1 MSNIISVEAV
11 VFIVAAAMVLFGAV
25 GVIVRKHPVHCAL
38 SMVLTLFGIAV
49 LFLAMDAQFLAAV
62 QIIVYAGAIVVL
74 FLFVIM
80 LMGVDKAESLQ
91 IEPLKGQRPV
101 AISLGV
107 GTLVVVLAAF
117 FVHAGK
123 IRGVI
128 VTGASAAGGPAQ
140 SGEQNLKALS
150 LSLFSDYVFAFEATS
165 VLLVIAVLGTVILAR
180 RPPKQINVEGFS

>member
-1 MSNIISVEAV
+1 MVEVV

-25 GVIVRKHPVHCAL
+25 GVVVRKHPVHCAL

-80 LMGVDKAESLQ
+80 LMGVDKAESLA

-107 GTLVVVLAAF
+107 GTLVALLAAF
-117 FVHAGK
+117 FVHGGK
-123 IRGVI
+123 VRGVQI
-128 VTGASAAGGPAQ
+128 TGALAAGGAAHG
-140 SGEQNLKALS
+140 GEQNVKALA

-180 RPPKQINVEGFS
+180 RPPKQIDVEALS